1 MGKRKSVLGM
11 VLAGLLVLTGCGN
24 TLPEM
29 TAEQED
35 KIVEYAA
42 GLIMRHTNDYESRL
56 VDLSLYSNPVED
68 EKEPE
73 QEKEE
78 QGNMD
83 EVADTDIV
91 DVGAGEEGS
100 MTLEQVLLP
109 EGMQLTYV
117 GCRVTNSYPDD
128 EGSDPFFALEATEG
142 KNLLVMQFV
151 VKNNSG
157 QEAEIDVFSQ
167 LPKSTLVINGTETVG
182 ILSTMLLDDLSTFI
196 GSLTDG
202 GEVALVLIAETD
214 CQSTEEVSTLKLT
227 VKTQIGNATETLQ

>member
-1 MGKRKSVLGM
+1 MRKRKSIFGVA
-11 VLAGLLVLTGCGN
+11 LAGLLLLTGCGS

-56 VDLSLYSNPVED
+56 VDLSLYANPTEEDKTVE
-68 EKEPE
+68 P
-73 QEKEE
+73 EKEE
-78 QGNMD
+78 TGKMD
-83 EVADTDIV
+83 EVADTETV
-91 DVGAGEEGS
+91 DVVEGGT

-109 EGMQLTYV
+109 EGMELTYV
-117 GCRVTNSYPDD
+117 GCRVTGSYPDGA
-128 EGSDPFFALEATEG
+128 GSDPFFALDATEG

-151 VKNNSG
+151 IKNNSG
-157 QEAEIDVFSQ
+157 QEAEIDIFSQ

-202 GEVALVLIAETD
+202 GDVALVLIAETD
-214 CQSTEEVSTLKLT
+214 CQTTEGVSTLKLT
-227 VKTQIGNATETLQ
+227 VKTKVGNATEILQ